1 MSDIQAEW
9 PVVRPQLT
17 IFEAYGS
24 LEKKFPRRLQNIDQS
39 ELTDREVLGLKLVMQ
54 NLRIQT
60 EGFKF
65 PEEFILIHQRS
76 GVQQD
81 ISDVL
86 SIMPKNSLKDFEDRL
101 ERLRKAPEYIGKT
114 IDVLRIGLEKNITP
128 PKITLRDVPQQIK
141 NTIPTEI
148 SNSPLL
154 NSFNNFPVNMTEEDK
169 DRIVKQ
175 AESIVETEVYPAFEQ
190 LYDFFLVEEYIP
202 NSNESIALSDNPDG
216 KEWYKHRARQFTT
229 TQLQPKEIHDLGLNE
244 VAGIKAE
251 MDDVIIKSGF
261 EDHLMSSQI
270 S

>member
-1 MSDIQAEW
+1 M
-9 PVVRPQLT
+9 
-17 IFEAYGS
+17 
-24 LEKKFPRRLQNIDQS
+24 
-39 ELTDREVLGLKLVMQ
+39 GLKLITQ

-154 NSFNNFPVNMTEEDK
+154 NSFNNFPVSMTEEDK
-169 DRIVKQ
+169 NRIVTQ
-175 AESIVETEVYPAFEQ
+175 AESIVETEVYPAFEK
-190 LYDFFLVEEYIP
+190 LYDFLLKSTYLIQTNPSHCLTTLMVKNGTNIVP
-202 NSNESIALSDNPDG
+202 DNLRQLSCNQKKFMTWD
-216 KEWYKHRARQFTT
+216 
-229 TQLQPKEIHDLGLNE
+229 
-244 VAGIKAE
+244 
-251 MDDVIIKSGF
+251 
-261 EDHLMSSQI
+261 
-270 S
+270 